1 MQTSLLSDL
10 DLAALLCSRV
20 CHDVISPVG
29 AITNGLELL
38 EVEDDEAMRTMA
50 MDLVRKSARQAS
62 AKLKFCRIAFGAAG
76 SAGAVIDM
84 GEAGDVA
91 KAFVGEEKIRL
102 DWQVPR
108 ENRPKQQ
115 VKLLLNMMLI
125 AMGAIPRGGVVKAE
139 AVDGGFLVRATGA
152 GAKIFEKTEQVLKGT
167 VQLEEIDARLI
178 QPYYTKR
185 LAEAAGLPLTM
196 VIEGADVVVRAV
208 AAATIAV
215 PIAQAG

>member
-1 MQTSLLSDL
+1 MQQSLLSDL

-38 EVEDDEAMRTMA
+38 EVEDDEAMRVMA
-50 MDLVRKSARQAS
+50 MDLVRKSAKQAS

-76 SAGAVIDM
+76 SAGAIIDM

-91 KAFVGEEKIRL
+91 KAFVGEEKIKL

-125 AMGAIPRGGVVKAE
+125 AMGSIPRGGVVKAE
-139 AVDGGFLVRATGA
+139 AIEGGFTIRATGE
-152 GAKIFEKTEQVLKGT
+152 GAKIFEKTDQVLKGAAP
-167 VQLEEIDARLI
+167 LEEIDARLI

-185 LAEAAGLPLTM
+185 LAEAAGMPLSLALD
-196 VIEGADVVVRAV
+196 GADVVVSAV
-208 AAATIAV
+208 AVAESVV
-215 PIAQAG
+215 PVAQAG